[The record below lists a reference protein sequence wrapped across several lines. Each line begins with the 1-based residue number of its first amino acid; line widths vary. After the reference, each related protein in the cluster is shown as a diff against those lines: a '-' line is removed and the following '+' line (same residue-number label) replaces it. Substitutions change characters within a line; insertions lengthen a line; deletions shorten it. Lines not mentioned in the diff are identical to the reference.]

1 MMRPKLFQVLPQDD
15 FTVILFYD
23 NGEIKRYDCN
33 WIRFESG
40 VFRQIQELPRFKD
53 LCTIM
58 NGTLAWDI
66 SEKRDPY
73 NCIDLCPDT
82 VYQDS
87 VKINKEYIQESA

>member
-1 MMRPKLFQVLPQDD
+1 MERPKLFQVLPKHD

-33 WIRFESG
+33 WIKTESG
-40 VFRQIQELPRFKD
+40 VFRQIHELSRFKD

-73 NCIDLCPDT
+73 NCIDICPDT

>member
-1 MMRPKLFQVLPQDD
+1 MWRPKLFQVIPQDD
-15 FTVILFYD
+15 VTVTLFYD

-33 WIRFESG
+33 RVRLESG
-40 VFRQIQELPRFKD
+40 VLEQKKKLSRFKE

-66 SEKRDPY
+66 SEKRDSY

-82 VYQDS
+82 VYQKS
-87 VKINKEYIQESA
+87 VKINKEYNKQPV

>member
-1 MMRPKLFQVLPQDD
+1 MWRPKLFQVIPQDD

-33 WIRFESG
+33 WIRLESG
-40 VFRQIQELPRFKD
+40 VFEQIKKLSRFKE

-82 VYQDS
+82 VYQES
-87 VKINKEYIQESA
+87 VKINKEYNKQPA